1 MRSVKS
7 SVIGGK
13 GAAARGAVVIVI
25 VVQALALEAAWT
37 QQIPQ
42 PRTDEEI
49 AKQEKIYRSRGA
61 NVPRGYVTGRGLSD
75 YAELLPTGFCDALG
89 RLGSWDRWLDIGAG
103 SGQAILDYY
112 APKDDET
119 AGKKCAGPRRQGA
132 RGRDVHRRPPDRR
145 MATAGRATR

>member
-13 GAAARGAVVIVI
+13 AAAARGAVVIVI

-37 QQIPQ
+37 QEIPQ

-61 NVPRGYVTGRGLSD
+61 DVPRGYVTGRGLSD
-75 YAELLPTGFCDALG
+75 YAELLPTGFCDGLG
-89 RLGSWDRWLDIGAG
+89 RLGSSDRWLDIGAG
-103 SGQAILDYY
+103 SGQGHIGLLRA
-112 APKDDET
+112 
-119 AGKKCAGPRRQGA
+119 Q
-132 RGRDVHRRPPDRR
+132 RGR
-145 MATAGRATR
+145 GSG